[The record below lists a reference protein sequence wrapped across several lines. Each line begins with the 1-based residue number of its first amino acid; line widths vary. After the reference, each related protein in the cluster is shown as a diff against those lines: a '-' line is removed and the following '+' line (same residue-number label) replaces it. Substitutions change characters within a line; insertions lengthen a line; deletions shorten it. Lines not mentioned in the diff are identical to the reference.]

1 MFRDEEI
8 PFAFEAD
15 RWFRGPP
22 DVANLCHDH
31 VWPYLR
37 RDKASLRPVHFGW
50 TMKDAG
56 HVKDVMWNWPADSNM
71 CLVRS
76 IVLSWNKG
84 IPYTVTAWFNW
95 RTGSVEGAD
104 CGCKDGKS
112 QRCRHVAALLLKAQE
127 ICSGNRTF
135 CADDAPG
142 AGIAPSEA
150 EKPAASV
157 PQVSVDEP
165 GTERRDLR
173 SFDPCESV
181 PPASSTELE
190 KLRAALMATA
200 PDILWLR
207 YAGGARQPAP
217 AAPSLPINDVEDP

>member
-15 RWFRGPP
+15 RWFRDPP
-22 DVANLCHDH
+22 GVANLSHTH

-37 RDKASLRPVHFGW
+37 RDTASLRPVHFGW
-50 TMKDAG
+50 AMRDRG
-56 HVKDVMWNWPADSNM
+56 FVKDVMWNWSADANL

-112 QRCRHVAALLLKAQE
+112 QRCRHVAALLLQALK
-127 ICSGNRTF
+127 ICRGNRTF
-135 CADDAPG
+135 CADDAPC

-150 EKPAASV
+150 KKPAALVS
-157 PQVSVDEP
+157 QVSVDEP
-165 GTERRDLR
+165 GTKKRD
-173 SFDPCESV
+173 PTESV
-181 PPASSTELE
+181 PSAPATELE
-190 KLRAALMATA
+190 KLREALLATA

-207 YAGGARQPAP
+207 YASGARQSAP
-217 AAPSLPINDVEDP
+217 AKPSLPINDGEDP